1 MSNVILPPGWKI
13 PESRA
18 TPEAVFQNRREFL
31 KMMGIAGAGVAGA
44 LYAGPAWAQSSLW
57 QRLFGEDK
65 VLNKNF
71 KTLPSLTRNP
81 DFTYR
86 RAMTK
91 EDVALK
97 YNNFYEFTSTKEGV
111 WTMIDKFKP
120 RPWKFKI
127 SGLVENPMELDV
139 DELIEQMPVEERV
152 YRHRCV
158 ETWAMVVPWA
168 GFPLKALIDK
178 VRPTSKAT
186 HVRFIS
192 FSDSVA
198 APGQRKT
205 RQPWP
210 YTEGLTMD
218 EALNELAFMVTG
230 VYGHQLPKQHG
241 APLRLAVPW
250 KYGYKSIKSIVG
262 IEFTNRQPETFWNTL
277 IPHEYP
283 FESNVDPEVRHPRW
297 SQRREKMIG
306 TGEIFATQKFNG
318 YGDWV
323 ADLYS

>member
-1 MSNVILPPGWKI
+1 MSNIILPPGWKI
-13 PESRA
+13 HESRA

-31 KMMGIAGAGVAGA
+31 KMMGFAGTGVAGA

-57 QRLFGEDK
+57 NRLFGEDK
-65 VLNKNF
+65 KLDKNF
-71 KTLPSLTRNP
+71 KSLPDLKRNP
-81 DFTYR
+81 EFTYR
-86 RAMTK
+86 RAMTH
-91 EDVALK
+91 EDAALK

-120 RPWKFKI
+120 RPWEIEI
-127 SGLVENPMELDV
+127 SGLVENPMKLDV
-139 DELIEQMPVEERV
+139 DELIELMPAEERV

-168 GFPLKALIDK
+168 GFPLKTLIDK
-178 VRPTSKAT
+178 VRPKNKARYLRFTS
-186 HVRFIS
+186 FN
-192 FSDSVA
+192 DPEA
-198 APGQRKT
+198 APGQRNT

-218 EALNELAFMVTG
+218 EAQNELSFIVTG

-262 IEFTNRQPETFWNTL
+262 IEFTDRQPETFWNAL

-283 FESNVDPEVRHPRW
+283 FESNVDPDVPHPRW